1 MKLAVTLMI
10 CLCCMKSIAQQ
21 FHVSI
26 SDTEP
31 SLLGIKLPDGGYIDI
46 RKEDKNISGMNWN
59 KYRMTVTL
67 VLYDKDM
74 KVRKENKLSGGGNV
88 YSSFYSSLEKIG
100 DKIWFI
106 YVEPAEKNNIGNIM
120 AVEINPVTL
129 ETSPPK
135 TLAASS
141 SMGLSLPLVNGME
154 LKKFIF
160 KYSPDRK
167 RLMLLVGAGKEQ
179 FYLSCMDEQLNVIWG
194 KNETIAGIT
203 DKEILSEIVDNGGTV
218 YVSYK
223 NDEKGE
229 AREMANMMV
238 FKQTGA
244 PLHRTLRIPNARP
257 AEVLLLSSQQGD
269 SIHIVGTYADKTDN
283 LAGVFKSAMAIRDF
297 KLTASEK
304 SPFPETLVERLANDD
319 WGSTKERKYG
329 ISPECSSQLVETG
342 DGISMV
348 TEFQRIEYSMSPS
361 QSKWFYV
368 SGDIVNIH
376 FDNKQTS
383 FTRIPK
389 YRVSAASK
397 MGSSYYVFSS
407 HGKTI
412 IFYNDNEEN
421 LTRDITLKPLGSG
434 NYKNVVLVAAVI
446 EPDGTLK
453 RQKVIDMKDE
463 DFLALTEGM
472 KVISPTV
479 VKVPMLKVKF
489 LGAPGN
495 QSKMATITID

>member
-1 MKLAVTLMI
+1 MKT
-10 CLCCMKSIAQQ
+10 IAQQ

-31 SLLGIKLPDGGYIDI
+31 GLFKIALPGGGYVDI
-46 RKEDKNISGMNWN
+46 RKEDKNVSGMNWN

-67 VLYDKDM
+67 IQYDKDM
-74 KVRKENKLSGGGNV
+74 KVIKENKLSGGDNV

-106 YVEPAEKNNIGNIM
+106 YVEPASKNNIGNIM
-120 AVEINPVTL
+120 AVEVNPLTL
-129 ETSPPK
+129 EISQPK

-141 SMGLSLPLVNGME
+141 SMELSLPLMNGME
-154 LKKFIF
+154 FKKIIF

-167 RLMLLVGAGKEQ
+167 RVLLLVGAGKEQ
-179 FYLSCMDEQLNVIWG
+179 FYLSCLDEQLNVIWG

-203 DKEILSEIVDNGGTV
+203 DKEILSEIIDNGGTI

-223 NDEKGE
+223 NDEKGD
-229 AREMANMMV
+229 AKEMANIMV
-238 FKQTGA
+238 FKQTGT
-244 PLHRTLRIPNARP
+244 PLHKTLRIPNARP
-257 AEVLLLSSQQGD
+257 AEVVLLSSQQGD
-269 SIHIVGTYADKTDN
+269 SIHIAGTYCDKTDN
-283 LAGVFKSAMAIRDF
+283 LAGVFKGTMATGNF
-297 KLTASEK
+297 KLTAVQK
-304 SPFPETLVERLANDD
+304 SPFPETFVEHLANDD
-319 WGSTKERKYG
+319 WGNTKERKYG

-342 DGISMV
+342 EGISMV
-348 TEFQRIEYSMSPS
+348 TEFSKVDVTSSPS
-361 QSKWFYV
+361 NKPFYI
-368 SGDIVNIH
+368 SGDILNIY

-389 YRVSAASK
+389 YRVSTGSR
-397 MGSSYYVFSS
+397 MGASYYAFSAQ
-407 HGKTI
+407 GKTI

-421 LTRDITLKPLGSG
+421 LTRDITLKPLGSSV
-434 NYKNVVLVAAVI
+434 YKNVVLVAAVI

-463 DFLALTEGM
+463 DFLALTEWM
-472 KVISPTV
+472 KVISPSV
-479 VKVPMLKVKF
+479 VKVPLQKVKF

>member
-10 CLCCMKSIAQQ
+10 CLCCMKTIAQQ

-31 SLLGIKLPDGGYIDI
+31 GLFKIALPDGGYVDI
-46 RKEDKNISGMNWN
+46 RKEDKNVSGMNWN
-59 KYRMTVTL
+59 KYRMAVTL
-67 VLYDKDM
+67 IQYDKDM
-74 KVRKENKLSGGGNV
+74 KVIKENKLSGGDNV
-88 YSSFYSSLEKIG
+88 YSSFYSSLEKID
-100 DKIWFI
+100 DKVWFI

-120 AVEINPVTL
+120 AVEVNPLTL

-141 SMGLSLPLVNGME
+141 SMGLSLPLMNGME
-154 LKKFIF
+154 SKNFIL

-167 RLMLLVGAGKEQ
+167 RVLLLVGAGKEQ
-179 FYLSCMDEQLNVIWG
+179 FYLSCLDEQLNVIWG

-203 DKEILSEIVDNGGTV
+203 DKEIQSEIIDNGGTI

-223 NDEKGE
+223 NDEKGD
-229 AREMANMMV
+229 AKEMANIV
-238 FKQTGA
+238 IFKQTGA
-244 PLHRTLRIPNARP
+244 PIHKTLRIPNARP

-269 SIHIVGTYADKTDN
+269 SIHIAGTYSDKTDN
-283 LAGVFKSAMAIRDF
+283 LAGVFKGAMAIGNF
-297 KLTASEK
+297 KLTTAEK
-304 SPFPETLVERLANDD
+304 SPFPGTFVEHLANDD
-319 WGSTKERKYG
+319 WGNTKEKKYG

-342 DGISMV
+342 EGVSMV
-348 TEFQRIEYSMSPS
+348 TEFKRVDLTSPS
-361 QSKWFYV
+361 NKWFYV
-368 SGDIVNIH
+368 SGDILNIH

-389 YRVSAASK
+389 YRVSTGSRMGASFYAC
-397 MGSSYYVFSS
+397 SSQ
-407 HGKTI
+407 GKTI

-421 LTRDITLKPLGSG
+421 LTRDIALKPLGSSV
-434 NYKNVVLVAAVI
+434 YKNVVLVAAVI

-463 DFLALTEGM
+463 DYLALTEWM
-472 KVISPTV
+472 KVISPSV
-479 VKVPMLKVKF
+479 VKVPLVKVKF